1 MNGLG
6 NGHAFAIIAAA
17 MVYLTPAE
25 AAHELDDRNT
35 VEVEAL

>member
-1 MNGLG
+1 MIGLG
-6 NGHAFAIIAAA
+6 NEHAFAFIAAA
-17 MVYLTPAE
+17 MVFSTPIE